1 MNKYTLTIGKNHKDL
16 KRQLLN
22 DDDIL
27 KIINI
32 NLNNHKI
39 YDYSIIPCV
48 GYFTHE
54 NGTKTIENSIQILIV
69 SNKNLK
75 NTIKKI
81 IPDLKNGLS
90 QESVMF
96 QVEEN
101 QDIDFI

>member
-39 YDYSIIPCV
+39 YDYSINYCV

-54 NGTKTIENSIQILIV
+54 DGSKVVENSISIIIVDDDIKEQILE
-69 SNKNLK
+69 L
-75 NTIKKI
+75 
-81 IPDLKNGLS
+81 IPDLKSGLS
-90 QESVMF
+90 QESIML

-101 QDIDFI
+101 QDISFI

>member
-32 NLNNHKI
+32 NLTKHKI
-39 YDYSIIPCV
+39 YDYSIFQCT

-54 NGTKTIENSIQILIV
+54 NGTKTVENSIQILIV
-69 SNKNLK
+69 SDKNLK

-90 QESVMF
+90 QESIMF